1 MDNPLMKKMNDSPLI
16 SVNELFAQGDS
27 NLPRVCDCR
36 FLLTQPDAGR
46 AQYLAS
52 HIPGASYVDLETD
65 LSGPVG
71 PRTGRHPLPEVG
83 VFRATLGRL
92 GLTPDIPLVV
102 YDDGGCAMAARFWW
116 MLRWM
121 GHSDVKVLDGGFAAW
136 QAAGFA
142 SSSGD
147 ETYQSAIYEGIVDD
161 DLWVSVETVE
171 LIAGEASGL
180 IVDAREASRFKGWQ
194 EPLDLVAGHIPSALN
209 RPFVENMREGQFKPT
224 GELRHAFEALI
235 KAQSPRDV
243 IHSCGSGVTAC
254 HNLLAME
261 HAGLPGSR
269 LFVGSWS
276 EWITDQRRQ
285 VVVEPTDS

>member
-1 MDNPLMKKMNDSPLI
+1 MGKMNDSPLI
-16 SVNELFAQGDS
+16 SVNELSAQGDGS
-27 NLPRVCDCR
+27 ILRVCDCR

-52 HIPGASYVDLETD
+52 HIPGATYVDLEAD
-65 LSGPVG
+65 LSGPVDS
-71 PRTGRHPLPEVG
+71 RTGRHPLPEVS
-83 VFRATLGRL
+83 VFRKTLGHL
-92 GLTPDIPLVV
+92 GLTPDIPVVV

-121 GHSDVKVLDGGFAAW
+121 GHPDVKVLDGGLAAW

-142 SSSGD
+142 MASGN
-147 ETYQSAIYEGIVDD
+147 EIYQSAIYEGPADD

-171 LIAGEASGL
+171 SIVGQGSGL
-180 IVDAREASRFKGWQ
+180 IVDAREAARFKGWQ

-209 RPFVENMREGQFKPT
+209 RPFIQNMREGKFKST
-224 GELRHAFEALI
+224 GELRQAFEALI
-235 KAQSPRDV
+235 KAQLPRDV

-269 LFVGSWS
+269 LSVGSWS
-276 EWITDQRRQ
+276 EWITDQRRE
-285 VVVEPTDS
+285 VVIEPNDS

>member
-1 MDNPLMKKMNDSPLI
+1 MEKMNDSPLI
-16 SVNELFAQGDS
+16 SVNELSAQGDGS
-27 NLPRVCDCR
+27 ILRVCDCR

-46 AQYLAS
+46 AQYLTS
-52 HIPGASYVDLETD
+52 HIPGATYVDLEAD
-65 LSGPVG
+65 LSGPVDS
-71 PRTGRHPLPEVG
+71 RTGRHPLPEVS
-83 VFRATLGRL
+83 VFRKTLGHL
-92 GLTPDIPLVV
+92 GLTPDIPVVV

-121 GHSDVKVLDGGFAAW
+121 GHPDVKVLDGGLAAW

-142 SSSGD
+142 MASGN
-147 ETYQSAIYEGIVDD
+147 EIYQSAIYEGPADD

-171 LIAGEASGL
+171 STVGQGSGL
-180 IVDAREASRFKGWQ
+180 IVDAREAARFKGWQ

-209 RPFVENMREGQFKPT
+209 RPFIQNMREGKFKST
-224 GELRHAFEALI
+224 GELRQAFEALI
-235 KAQSPRDV
+235 KAQLPRDV

-276 EWITDQRRQ
+276 EWITDQRRE
-285 VVVEPTDS
+285 VVIEPDDS

>member
-1 MDNPLMKKMNDSPLI
+1 MEKMNDSPLI
-16 SVNELFAQGDS
+16 SVNELSAQGDG
-27 NLPRVCDCR
+27 NVLRVCDCR
-36 FLLTQPDAGR
+36 FLLSQADAGR

-52 HIPGASYVDLETD
+52 HIPGASYVDLEAD
-65 LSGPVG
+65 LSGPVDS
-71 PRTGRHPLPEVG
+71 RTGRHPLPEVS
-83 VFRATLGRL
+83 VFRKTLGHL
-92 GLTPDIPLVV
+92 GLTPDIPVVV

-121 GHSDVKVLDGGFAAW
+121 GHSDVKVLDGGLAAW

-142 SSSGD
+142 
-147 ETYQSAIYEGIVDD
+147 IYEGPTDN

-171 LIAGEASGL
+171 SIVGQGSGL

-194 EPLDLVAGHIPSALN
+194 EPLDLVAGHMPSALN
-209 RPFVENMREGQFKPT
+209 RPFIENMREGKFKST
-224 GELRHAFEALI
+224 GELRQAFKTLI
-235 KAQSPRDV
+235 RARSPRDV

-276 EWITDQRRQ
+276 EWITDQRRE
-285 VVVEPTDS
+285 VVIEPNDS

>member
-1 MDNPLMKKMNDSPLI
+1 MEKMNDSPLI
-16 SVNELFAQGDS
+16 SVNELSAQ
-27 NLPRVCDCR
+27 
-36 FLLTQPDAGR
+36 
-46 AQYLAS
+46 
-52 HIPGASYVDLETD
+52 ETD
-65 LSGPVG
+65 LSGPVDS
-71 PRTGRHPLPEVG
+71 RTGRHPLPEVS
-83 VFRATLGRL
+83 VFRKTLGHL
-92 GLTPDIPLVV
+92 GLTPDIPVVV

-121 GHSDVKVLDGGFAAW
+121 GHPDVKVLDGGLAAW

-142 SSSGD
+142 MASGN
-147 ETYQSAIYEGIVDD
+147 EIYQSAIYEGPADD

-171 LIAGEASGL
+171 SIVGQGSGL
-180 IVDAREASRFKGWQ
+180 IVDAREAARFKGWQ

-209 RPFVENMREGQFKPT
+209 RPFIQNMREGKFKST
-224 GELRHAFEALI
+224 GELRQAFEALI
-235 KAQSPRDV
+235 KAQLPRDV

-276 EWITDQRRQ
+276 EWITDQRRE
-285 VVVEPTDS
+285 VVIEPNDS

>member
-1 MDNPLMKKMNDSPLI
+1 MNDSPLI
-16 SVNELFAQGDS
+16 SVNELSAQGDE
-27 NLPRVCDCR
+27 NFFRVCDCR
-36 FLLTQPDAGR
+36 FLLSQADAGR

-52 HIPGASYVDLETD
+52 HIPGASYVDLEAD

-71 PRTGRHPLPEVG
+71 SRTGRHPLPEVG
-83 VFRATLGRL
+83 VFRETLGHL
-92 GLTPDIPLVV
+92 GLTPDMPVVV

-142 SSSGD
+142 LASGN
-147 ETYQSAIYEGIVDD
+147 ETYQSAIYEGPADD

-171 LIAGEASGL
+171 SIVGQGSGL

-209 RPFVENMREGQFKPT
+209 RPFIENMREGKFKST
-224 GELRHAFEALI
+224 GELRQAFKTLMSAR
-235 KAQSPRDV
+235 SPRDV

-276 EWITDQRRQ
+276 EWITDQRRE
-285 VVVEPTDS
+285 VVIEPNDS

>member
-1 MDNPLMKKMNDSPLI
+1 MNDSPLI
-16 SVNELFAQGDS
+16 SVNELCARG
-27 NLPRVCDCR
+27 NRNHLRVCDCR

-52 HIPGASYVDLETD
+52 HIPGASYVDLEAD

-71 PRTGRHPLPEVG
+71 PRTGRHPLPEAG
-83 VFRATLGRL
+83 VFRATLGHL
-92 GLTPDIPLVV
+92 GLTPDIPVVV
-102 YDDGGCAMAARFWW
+102 YDDGGCAMAARLWW

-121 GHSDVKVLDGGFAAW
+121 GHSDVRVLDGGFAAW
-136 QAAGFA
+136 QAADFA
-142 SSSGD
+142 LASGN
-147 ETYQSAIYEGIVDD
+147 ETYQSAIYEGQADD

-171 LIAGEASGL
+171 SIVGQTSGL

-209 RPFVENMREGQFKPT
+209 RPFIENMREGTFKST
-224 GELRHAFEALI
+224 GELRQAFEALI
-235 KAQSPRDV
+235 KAQPPRDV

-276 EWITDQRRQ
+276 EWITDQRRE
-285 VVVEPTDS
+285 VVVEPNNS

>member
-1 MDNPLMKKMNDSPLI
+1 MEKMNDSPLI
-16 SVNELFAQGDS
+16 SVNELSAQGDG
-27 NLPRVCDCR
+27 NVLRVCDCR
-36 FLLTQPDAGR
+36 FLLGQADAGR

-52 HIPGASYVDLETD
+52 HIPGASYVDLEAD

-71 PRTGRHPLPEVG
+71 SRTGRHPLPEVG
-83 VFRATLGRL
+83 VFRQTLGHL
-92 GLTPDIPLVV
+92 GLTPDIPVVV

-142 SSSGD
+142 LASGN
-147 ETYQSAIYEGIVDD
+147 ETYQSAIYEGPADD

-171 LIAGEASGL
+171 SIVGQGSGL

-209 RPFVENMREGQFKPT
+209 RPFIENMREGKFKST
-224 GELRHAFEALI
+224 GELRQAFKTLMRAR
-235 KAQSPRDV
+235 SPRDV

-261 HAGLPGSR
+261 HARLPLS
-269 LFVGSWS
+269 L
-276 EWITDQRRQ
+276 IHI
-285 VVVEPTDS
+285 

>member
-1 MDNPLMKKMNDSPLI
+1 MEKMNDSPLI
-16 SVNELFAQGDS
+16 SVNELSAQGDGS
-27 NLPRVCDCR
+27 ILRVCDCR

-46 AQYLAS
+46 AQYFAS
-52 HIPGASYVDLETD
+52 HIPGATYVDLEAD
-65 LSGPVG
+65 LSGPVDS
-71 PRTGRHPLPEVG
+71 RTGRHPLPEES
-83 VFRATLGRL
+83 VFRKTLGHL
-92 GLTPDIPLVV
+92 GLTPDIPVVV

-121 GHSDVKVLDGGFAAW
+121 GHPNVKVLDGGIAAW

-142 SSSGD
+142 MASGN
-147 ETYQSAIYEGIVDD
+147 ETYQSAIYEGPADD

-171 LIAGEASGL
+171 SIVGQASGL
-180 IVDAREASRFKGWQ
+180 IIDAREASRFKGWQ
-194 EPLDLVAGHIPSALN
+194 EPLDVVAGHIPSALN
-209 RPFVENMREGQFKPT
+209 RPFIQNMREGKFKST
-224 GELRHAFEALI
+224 EELRQAFEALI
-235 KAQSPRDV
+235 KVQLPRDV

-276 EWITDQRRQ
+276 EWITDQRRE
-285 VVVEPTDS
+285 VVIEPNDS

>member
-1 MDNPLMKKMNDSPLI
+1 MNDSPLI
-16 SVNELFAQGDS
+16 SVNELSAQSDGS
-27 NLPRVCDCR
+27 ILRVCDCR

-52 HIPGASYVDLETD
+52 HIPGATYVDLEAD
-65 LSGPVG
+65 LSGPVDS
-71 PRTGRHPLPEVG
+71 RTGRHPLPEVS
-83 VFRATLGRL
+83 VFRKTLGHL
-92 GLTPDIPLVV
+92 GLTPDIPVVV

-121 GHSDVKVLDGGFAAW
+121 GHPDVKVLDGGVAAW

-142 SSSGD
+142 MASGNQ
-147 ETYQSAIYEGIVDD
+147 TYQSAIYEGPADD

-171 LIAGEASGL
+171 SIVGQGSGL
-180 IVDAREASRFKGWQ
+180 IVDAREAARFKGGQ

-209 RPFVENMREGQFKPT
+209 RPFIQNMREGKFKST
-224 GELRHAFEALI
+224 GELRQAFEALI
-235 KAQSPRDV
+235 KAQLPRDV

-276 EWITDQRRQ
+276 EWITDQRRE
-285 VVVEPTDS
+285 VVIEPNDS

>member
-1 MDNPLMKKMNDSPLI
+1 MKKMNDSPLI
-16 SVNELFAQGDS
+16 SVNELSAQGDGS
-27 NLPRVCDCR
+27 VLRVCDCR

-52 HIPGASYVDLETD
+52 HIPGASYVDLEAD
-65 LSGPVG
+65 LSGPVDS
-71 PRTGRHPLPEVG
+71 RTGRHPLPEVG
-83 VFRATLGRL
+83 VFRKTLGHL
-92 GLTPDIPLVV
+92 GLTPDIPVVV

-121 GHSDVKVLDGGFAAW
+121 GHPDVKVLDGGVAAW

-142 SSSGD
+142 MGSGN
-147 ETYQSAIYEGIVDD
+147 ETYQSAIYEGPADD

-171 LIAGEASGL
+171 SIVGQGSGL

-209 RPFVENMREGQFKPT
+209 RPFIQNMREGKFKST
-224 GELRHAFEALI
+224 GELRQAFEALI
-235 KAQSPRDV
+235 KAQLPRDV

-276 EWITDQRRQ
+276 EWITDQRRE
-285 VVVEPTDS
+285 VVIEPNDS

>member
-1 MDNPLMKKMNDSPLI
+1 MEKMNDSPLI
-16 SVNELFAQGDS
+16 SVNELSAQGDGS
-27 NLPRVCDCR
+27 ILRVCDCR

-52 HIPGASYVDLETD
+52 HIPGATYVDLEAD
-65 LSGPVG
+65 LSGPVDS
-71 PRTGRHPLPEVG
+71 RTGRHPLPEVS
-83 VFRATLGRL
+83 VFRKTLGHL
-92 GLTPDIPLVV
+92 GLTPDIPVVV

-121 GHSDVKVLDGGFAAW
+121 GHPDVKVLDGGLAAW
-136 QAAGFA
+136 QAEGCAMA
-142 SSSGD
+142 SGN
-147 ETYQSAIYEGIVDD
+147 EIYQSAIYEGPADD

-171 LIAGEASGL
+171 SIVGQESGL
-180 IVDAREASRFKGWQ
+180 IVDAREAARFKGWQ

-209 RPFVENMREGQFKPT
+209 RPFIQNMREGKFKST
-224 GELRHAFEALI
+224 GELRQAFEALI
-235 KAQSPRDV
+235 KAQLPRDV

-276 EWITDQRRQ
+276 EWITDQRRE
-285 VVVEPTDS
+285 VVIEPNDS

>member
-1 MDNPLMKKMNDSPLI
+1 MGKMNDSPLI
-16 SVNELFAQGDS
+16 SVNELSAQGDGS
-27 NLPRVCDCR
+27 ILRVCDCR

-52 HIPGASYVDLETD
+52 HIPGATYVDLEAD
-65 LSGPVG
+65 LSGPVDS
-71 PRTGRHPLPEVG
+71 RTGRHPLPEES
-83 VFRATLGRL
+83 VFRKTLGHL
-92 GLTPDIPLVV
+92 GLTPDIPVVV

-121 GHSDVKVLDGGFAAW
+121 GHPNVKVLDGGIAAW

-142 SSSGD
+142 MASGN
-147 ETYQSAIYEGIVDD
+147 ETYQSAIYEGPADD

-171 LIAGEASGL
+171 SIGGQASGL
-180 IVDAREASRFKGWQ
+180 IIDAREASRFKGWQ
-194 EPLDLVAGHIPSALN
+194 EPLDVVAGHIPSALN
-209 RPFVENMREGQFKPT
+209 RPFIQNMREGKFKST
-224 GELRHAFEALI
+224 EELRQAFEALI
-235 KAQSPRDV
+235 KVQLPRDV

-276 EWITDQRRQ
+276 EWITDQRRE
-285 VVVEPTDS
+285 VVIEPNDS

>member
-1 MDNPLMKKMNDSPLI
+1 MEKMNDSPLI
-16 SVNELFAQGDS
+16 SVNELSAQGDGS
-27 NLPRVCDCR
+27 ILRVCDCR

-52 HIPGASYVDLETD
+52 HIPGATYVDLEAD
-65 LSGPVG
+65 LSGPVDS
-71 PRTGRHPLPEVG
+71 RTGRHPLPEVS
-83 VFRATLGRL
+83 VFRKTLGHL
-92 GLTPDIPLVV
+92 GLTPDIPVVV

-121 GHSDVKVLDGGFAAW
+121 GHRDVKVLDGGVAAW

-142 SSSGD
+142 MASGN
-147 ETYQSAIYEGIVDD
+147 ETYQSAIYEGPADD

-171 LIAGEASGL
+171 SIVGQGSGL
-180 IVDAREASRFKGWQ
+180 IVDAREAARFKGWQ

-209 RPFVENMREGQFKPT
+209 RPFIQNMREGQFKPT
-224 GELRHAFEALI
+224 GELRQAFETLI
-235 KAQSPRDV
+235 KAQLPRDV

-276 EWITDQRRQ
+276 EWITDQRRE
-285 VVVEPTDS
+285 VVIEPNDS